1 MKSCEFFRKIR
12 FLLLDVD
19 GVLND
24 GRLYYIPTKKG
35 NVLIGKTFNV
45 KDGLGLNLWKHAG
58 YKFGIITGRND
69 KVVEKR
75 CEELGCHFL
84 RMGVKNKIQA
94 LEEAL
99 KEFSLSPEEVTYI
112 GDDWNDVPVF
122 QKVGAPVT
130 VRDAP
135 EEIKTYCIYITS
147 KKGGRGAVRELV
159 EEILKCQELY
169 ELAVE
174 RFLKEHGGQ

>member
-1 MKSCEFFRKIR
+1 MNTCEVFKNVK

-24 GRLYYIPTKKG
+24 GRLYYIPTENGK
-35 NVLIGKTFNV
+35 VLIGKTFNV
-45 KDGLGLNLWKHAG
+45 KDGLGLKLWNYAG

-69 KVVEKR
+69 AVVKKR

-84 RMGVKNKIQA
+84 RMGVKNKLRA

-99 KEFSLSPEEVTYI
+99 KEFGLTPEEVAYI

-122 QKVGAPVT
+122 RKVGAPIT
-130 VRDAP
+130 VSDAP
-135 EEIKTYCIYITS
+135 EEIKTYCVYITT
-147 KKGGRGAVRELV
+147 KGGGKGAVRELIEV
-159 EEILKCQELY
+159 ILKCQNLY
-169 ELAVE
+169 EVAVE
-174 RFLKEHGGQ
+174 RFLKAHGG